1 MNHDLKIED
10 MFPGGL
16 GISMFA
22 FAHNEGRNLSLRR
35 TGDTKNLRETHPDMH
50 AALFSVPHVLNY
62 YAPVTTEM
70 NGLIVPKGHLQ
81 TRIPVTDYVNMYRGV
96 NADGV
101 CGLQSGDAFA
111 MSPANCM
118 AIVAHGRDKLGIYR
132 AIASHAGR
140 NSVIDPANLDRPS
153 VVNNII
159 AQMMND
165 GVWPRDLRV
174 WIGFSISPGAHFEH
188 VVGDKRWP
196 NNEILVDYARSLGE
210 GCVANNG
217 TPDNPDFGRG
227 WLDLKKIARCQFIRA
242 GVLPENITLDDV
254 CTHTDTNPDGTPKW
268 GSHIRG
274 EHERNMV
281 VVRVN

>member
-1 MNHDLKIED
+1 MNHDLKIEN
-10 MFPGGL
+10 MFPNGPGV
-16 GISMFA
+16 SMFA
-22 FAHNEGRNLSLRR
+22 FAHKEGANLSLRG
-35 TGDTKNLRETHPDMH
+35 TGDTKNLRETHPDVY

-62 YAPVTTEM
+62 YAPAPTEM

-81 TRIPVTDYVNMYRGV
+81 TCIPVTDYVNMYRGV

-101 CGLQSGDAFA
+101 CGLQSGDAFG

-118 AIVAHGRDKLGIYR
+118 LIVACGYNGSRNYKI
-132 AIASHAGR
+132 IASHAGR

-153 VVNNII
+153 VVDNII

-165 GVWPRDLRV
+165 GLWPGDLRV
-174 WIGFSISPGAHFEH
+174 WIGFSISPGEHFEH
-188 VVGDKRWP
+188 VVGDERWP
-196 NNEILVDYARSLGE
+196 NNGILVDYARSLGD

-227 WLDLKKIARCQFIRA
+227 WLDLKRMAMCQFIRA

-254 CTHTDTNPDGTPKW
+254 CTHTDKNNDAPKW

-274 EHERNMV
+274 EHQRNLV
-281 VVRVN
+281 VVRVD